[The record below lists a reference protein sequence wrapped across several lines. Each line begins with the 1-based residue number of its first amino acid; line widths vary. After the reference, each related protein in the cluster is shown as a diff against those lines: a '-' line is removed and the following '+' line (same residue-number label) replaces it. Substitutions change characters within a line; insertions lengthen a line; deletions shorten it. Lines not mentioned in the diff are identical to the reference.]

1 MDIAGKNILVT
12 GGAGFIGSHLV
23 DMLLKEDIAKVVV
36 FDNFLRGSIHNLK
49 HALKDDRLELFEV
62 KGGLT
67 SIDEVN
73 AATKDMDG
81 VFHLASLS
89 LPYCQDN
96 PRSAIDVNIVG
107 TFNLLDA
114 CINNSVKRIVFTS
127 SSSVYGNAVY
137 SPMDEKHP
145 FEYRDI
151 YAATKLAGEALFR
164 AHFFKY
170 GIKYIALRFM
180 NIYGPRLDY
189 SGAYVAII
197 MKIIDR
203 LENNLSPIIYGDG
216 SQSFDFVY
224 VKDAC
229 RSLTL
234 AMQSSRTCN
243 EYNISSGIQFSILD
257 VCNRIQKIMNKNIPI
272 EFINKDEDKHLVT
285 NRIGSTE
292 KAKNELDFEITVQLE
307 EGLKEVINWKAS
319 QSQFIN
325 TI

>member
-1 MDIAGKNILVT
+1 MNISGKNILVT

-36 FDNFLRGSIHNLK
+36 FDNFVRGGTHNLK
-49 HALKDDRLELFEV
+49 HALKDDRLELFQV
-62 KGGLT
+62 KGDIT

-73 AATKDMDG
+73 AVTKEVDG

-89 LPYCQDN
+89 LPYCQEY
-96 PRSAIDVNIVG
+96 PRSALNVNIIG

-114 CINNSVKRIVFTS
+114 CIRNNVRRIVFTS

-151 YAATKLAGEALFR
+151 YAATKLAGETLFR
-164 AHFFKY
+164 AFYYKY
-170 GIKYIALRFM
+170 GLEYVALRFM

-197 MKIIDR
+197 MKIIDS

-216 SQSFDFVY
+216 SQAFDFVF

-229 RSLTL
+229 RSLIL
-234 AMQSSRTCN
+234 AMNSSLTCN
-243 EYNISSGIQFSILD
+243 AYNISSGKQISILD
-257 VCNRIQKIMNKNIPI
+257 LCKSIQKIMNKNIPI
-272 EFINKDEDKHLVT
+272 ELLSKDADKYLVS

-292 KAKNELDFEITVQLE
+292 KAKSELGFEVSVSLE
-307 EGLKEVINWKAS
+307 NGLEQVIDWKLN
-319 QSQFIN
+319 Q
-325 TI
+325 